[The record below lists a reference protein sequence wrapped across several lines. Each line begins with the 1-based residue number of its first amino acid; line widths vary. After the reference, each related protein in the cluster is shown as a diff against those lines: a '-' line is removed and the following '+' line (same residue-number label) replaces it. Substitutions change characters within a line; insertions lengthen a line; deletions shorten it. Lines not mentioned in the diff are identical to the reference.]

1 MADGIVK
8 LVAPENSSDS
18 HLRRD
23 VGEAGDEND
32 GNAFQFDLSSDRSAA
47 TSTGSSGGGQN
58 YCVHPG
64 AGKLVGDGLAEI
76 CHLARHG
83 AGSSG
88 DEIVIVEL
96 LESLGL
102 L

>member
-1 MADGIVK
+1 MSDGIVK
-8 LVAPENSSDS
+8 LVAAENSADS
-18 HLRRD
+18 SLRRD

-58 YCVHPG
+58 YCVHAG
-64 AGKLVGDGLAEI
+64 AGKLVGDAVAEI
-76 CHLARHG
+76 CHFARHG

-96 LESLGL
+96 LESLRL
-102 L
+102 F

>member
-8 LVAPENSSDS
+8 LVAAENSADS
-18 HLRRD
+18 NLRCD

-47 TSTGSSGGGQN
+47 TSTGSSGRGQN
-58 YCVHPG
+58 HCVDAG
-64 AGKLVGDGLAEI
+64 AGKLVGDALAEI
-76 CHLARHG
+76 CHFARHG

-96 LESLGL
+96 LESLRL